1 MWEASQDH
9 YPHQTSFFCG
19 CWGGRVQ
26 PWPAPGQAVSETVA
40 DPKESKVDRQL
51 SVMLEIRTWLFQLR
65 VQ

>member
-1 MWEASQDH
+1 M
-9 YPHQTSFFCG
+9 
-19 CWGGRVQ
+19 Q